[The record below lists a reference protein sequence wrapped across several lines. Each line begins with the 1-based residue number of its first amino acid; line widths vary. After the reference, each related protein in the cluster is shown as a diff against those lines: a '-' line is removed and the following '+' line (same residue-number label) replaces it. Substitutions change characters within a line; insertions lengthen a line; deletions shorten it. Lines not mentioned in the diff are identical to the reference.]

1 MSIAERRNQPTVASS
16 GELDAAGR
24 AEMLARFRG
33 PVEASDTERVEF
45 WSTRSDAEHAKAMI
59 ELADFAEM
67 VVGHTGYRKDPTDF
81 FPGLPKVRAATCPPD
96 TTSDRS

>member
-1 MSIAERRNQPTVASS
+1 MSNTERRNQPSVASS

-33 PVEASDTERVEF
+33 PVEASDAERVDF
-45 WSTRSDAEHAKAMI
+45 WCSRSDAEHAKAMI

-67 VVGHTGYRKDPTDF
+67 VVGHTGYHKDPADF
-81 FPGLPKVRAATCPPD
+81 FPGLPNVSAATGSPEP
-96 TTSDRS
+96 TSDGS

>member
-24 AEMLARFRG
+24 VAMLARFRG
-33 PVEASDTERVEF
+33 PVEASDAERVEF
-45 WSTRSDAEHAKAMI
+45 WCSRSDAEHAQAMI

-67 VVGHTGYRKDPTDF
+67 VVGHTGYHKDPTDF
-81 FPGLPKVRAATCPPD
+81 FPGLPKVSASAPSPE
-96 TTSDRS
+96 TTSGGS